1 MAWELH
7 SQSTSKRT
15 REETELYVKHPR
27 DAGGYTV
34 VEANHDI
41 TCTFAQKHIHTPG
54 EKLILTSV
62 PIHTSDHMPY
72 TANTLAAHRWV
83 YSHPHETLPG
93 RSGWNTT
100 LRSWT

>member
-27 DAGGYTV
+27 DAGGNAV

-41 TCTFAQKHIHTPG
+41 TCTFAST
-54 EKLILTSV
+54 
-62 PIHTSDHMPY
+62 
-72 TANTLAAHRWV
+72 
-83 YSHPHETLPG
+83 
-93 RSGWNTT
+93 
-100 LRSWT
+100 